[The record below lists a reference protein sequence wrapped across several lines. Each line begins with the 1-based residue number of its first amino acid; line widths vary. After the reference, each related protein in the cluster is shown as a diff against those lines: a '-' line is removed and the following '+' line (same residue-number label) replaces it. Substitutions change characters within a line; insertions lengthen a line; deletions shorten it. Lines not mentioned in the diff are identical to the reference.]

1 MNDSSFVLRSKSYI
15 GLITNRWPAVMGR
28 SASSW
33 HWKFEEH
40 KEPRVL
46 CPHKR
51 PAKINKKRKRG
62 RRGASGTS
70 IPPVPTLFS
79 CSEKEEQIVVLKK
92 IKRERNRLG
101 FWGQTGSSE
110 SSKLPK
116 ETAEILGI
124 CSRFCALAAAAAAV
138 LLLACWP
145 LIDNDLERHAEVQ
158 RSYQVN
164 ICHRALN
171 GTLNGSFFLLMMGN
185 IRTWAAMMQTW
196 PRRTAASPWT
206 ASDGRLTPHDCRLI
220 NSWWTERGAGYGN
233 QLKKV
238 FNLAGC
244 EMHHFRFHPDSG

>member
-62 RRGASGTS
+62 RRRASGTS

-92 IKRERNRLG
+92 KEK
-101 FWGQTGSSE
+101 E
-110 SSKLPK
+110 K
-116 ETAEILGI
+116 ETDWVFEVKLDPVKVQSCQKKLQRFLAFVQDFVRWQQLLFC
-124 CSRFCALAAAAAAV
+124 CSPADLSSIMTSKDTRKFRGHIRSTSVTELLTGLLTV
-138 LLLACWP
+138 L
-145 LIDNDLERHAEVQ
+145 
-158 RSYQVN
+158 
-164 ICHRALN
+164 
-171 GTLNGSFFLLMMGN
+171 FFLLMMGN

-196 PRRTAASPWT
+196 PRRTAVSPWT

-238 FNLAGC
+238 FNLAWC